1 MTLQALSAPRW
12 LTASF
17 DRAPMATPLEM
28 RALGDHLHL
37 CRRCSGRWFRL
48 RCGAE
53 AIHGFMMARCFTTLA
68 AAAVLMA
75 LGWLIA

>member
-1 MTLQALSAPRW
+1 MTPPALSAPCW

-17 DRAPMATPLEM
+17 ARAPQPTTLEL

-37 CRRCSGRWFRL
+37 CRRHSGRWFRL

-53 AIHGFMMARCFTTLA
+53 ALRGFVMARCFTTLTGLA
-68 AAAVLMA
+68 MVVVV
-75 LGWLIA
+75 GWLIA

>member
-17 DRAPMATPLEM
+17 DRAPQPTALEL
-28 RALGDHLHL
+28 RALGEHLRL
-37 CRRCSGRWFRL
+37 CRRNSGRWFRL

-53 AIHGFMMARCFTTLA
+53 ALNGFVMARCFTTLSGLSL
-68 AAAVLMA
+68 VVGLW
-75 LGWLIA
+75 WLIA

>member
-1 MTLQALSAPRW
+1 MTPQALSAPRW

-17 DRAPMATPLEM
+17 DRAPQATPLEM

-37 CRRCSGRWFRL
+37 CRRHSGRWFRL

-53 AIHGFMMARCFTTLA
+53 AVNGFMMARCFTTLA
-68 AAAVLMA
+68 GVSSVVA
-75 LGWLIA
+75 LWWLIA